1 MRDRETLE
9 PATEENRR
17 DLRTPA
23 RPRRDHAATGDQSH
37 VLKIK
42 PPLCLT
48 YESAS
53 FFASM
58 LDKVLSEG
66 W

>member
-1 MRDRETLE
+1 MQ
-9 PATEENRR
+9 P
-17 DLRTPA
+17 
-23 RPRRDHAATGDQSH
+23 TGDH
-37 VLKIK
+37 LNVLKIK

-53 FFASM
+53 FFVAM
-58 LDKVLSEG
+58 LDKVLTEG